1 MKVVIFHIALNEL
14 IQSFIFSFKLKLTSP
29 HDKPPQRSGHKQ
41 LHVGLIWYSHNY
53 TSNMRVASL
62 GLSKLVHH
70 SIAILKHAVVTQLF
84 LCLRTSV
91 SSFGHKKT
99 RGKKGGSKKAQK
111 GCELRYFTVGSTKHK
126 TECST
131 SYKTECSTS
140 YEDVCSQHTVTE
152 YVKKCRSD
160 IVAQPVESCTVEV
173 ENHCEKKLKLLT
185 KMNVTLA
192 TPRSAMMINAI
203 RFLIR
208 IVWRFQ

>member
-1 MKVVIFHIALNEL
+1 M
-14 IQSFIFSFKLKLTSP
+14 FSCS
-29 HDKPPQRSGHKQ
+29 
-41 LHVGLIWYSHNY
+41 
-53 TSNMRVASL
+53 
-62 GLSKLVHH
+62 
-70 SIAILKHAVVTQLF
+70 QLF
-84 LCLRTSV
+84 LCLLISV

-160 IVAQPVESCTVEV
+160 IVAQPAESCTVEV
-173 ENHCEKKLKLLT
+173 LNRCEKGTEISYKDECYTSFT
-185 KMNVTLA
+185 KECHDDQCHQVPHQDCQKVPVEALHHHCHKTNGPKICKQHTVSKNVQTCNKVPVESKHKVCKPEQKRVCQEVPSRSCQQVA
-192 TPRSAMMINAI
+192 VRVPRRAA
-203 RFLIR
+203 RR
-208 IVWRFQ
+208 VCY